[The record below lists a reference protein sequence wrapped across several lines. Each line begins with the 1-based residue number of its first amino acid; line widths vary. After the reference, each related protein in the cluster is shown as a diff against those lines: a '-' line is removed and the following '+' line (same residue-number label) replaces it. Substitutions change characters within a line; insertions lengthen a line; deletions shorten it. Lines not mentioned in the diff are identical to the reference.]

1 MSEEPEGETMRY
13 GMIGHDDRSESEKL
27 EKYLGEVDWSY
38 LEKHYAAGALV
49 YVDPA
54 LDLVSVGKAFVE
66 DDAETIAAWKK
77 AGDIL
82 IPSTP
87 HAAYWE
93 ESELSFEALV
103 VSPFVLMR
111 EAPEK

>member
-1 MSEEPEGETMRY
+1 MSEQEESETMRY

-27 EKYLGEVDWSY
+27 EKYLGEVDWPY
-38 LEKHYAAGALV
+38 LEKHYASGALV

-54 LDLVSVGKAFVE
+54 LDLVRVGKAFV
-66 DDAETIAAWKK
+66 DDEAEKIATWKK
-77 AGDIL
+77 KGDIL

-93 ESELSFEALV
+93 ESGFSFEALV

-111 EAPEK
+111 EKSQ